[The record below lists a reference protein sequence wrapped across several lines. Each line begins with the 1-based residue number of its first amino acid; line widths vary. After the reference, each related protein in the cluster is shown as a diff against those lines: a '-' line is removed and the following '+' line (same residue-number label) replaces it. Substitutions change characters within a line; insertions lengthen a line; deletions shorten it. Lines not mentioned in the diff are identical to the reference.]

1 MVRLN
6 NNKAGMGLPFLLAEA
21 LRSQIYN
28 IQSSL
33 GARTN
38 LSSLI
43 YSVTSAILEADD
55 VDTGENGKTI
65 LEDIKD
71 NIDAL
76 REAYEPIMD
85 NPESI
90 EATSKKRTDYEQ
102 LLDITNKQLMFMIHK
117 FSLVDASM
125 MQPVEAK
132 NWNDF

>member
-1 MVRLN
+1 MSFNR
-6 NNKAGMGLPFLLAEA
+6 NKSGLGLPFLLAEA

-38 LSSLI
+38 LTSLI
-43 YSVTSAILEADD
+43 YQATYAILEADGVKLGD
-55 VDTGENGKTI
+55 HYKGVLTEA
-65 LEDIKD
+65 KD
-71 NIDAL
+71 NIDTL

-102 LLDITNKQLMFMIHK
+102 LLDITNTQLLLIVHK
-117 FSLVDASM
+117 FTLVDSSM
-125 MQPVEAK
+125 MQPVDVQK
-132 NWNDF
+132 WDDFK

>member
-1 MVRLN
+1 
-6 NNKAGMGLPFLLAEA
+6 MGLPFLLAEA

-38 LSSLI
+38 LASLI
-43 YSVTSAILEADD
+43 YSVTSAILEADEVKMGESARNTLTD
-55 VDTGENGKTI
+55 VKE
-65 LEDIKD
+65 
-71 NIDAL
+71 NIDTL

-102 LLDITNKQLMFMIHK
+102 LLDITTKQLMFIVHK
-117 FSLVDASM
+117 FGLVDASM

-132 NWNDF
+132 AWDDFK